1 MAGTPLETFLL
12 DLDET
17 RGKLPCCQEIPLI
30 QRRVR
35 KVINAILLEVW
46 RENTFFKTTLI
57 NSGSFYEG
65 TKVGKPDEFDF
76 FIQLD
81 AFSLPEDVDF
91 GELPCSTVRVVPRE
105 SACENVRFA
114 FTDQEYGSHF
124 FDFRDF
130 DWKRIIKT
138 PFYNIF
144 NSKAKNFEAYG
155 MKVVLLYEGDDTV
168 KAPPPLSKHGPAYT
182 LLLEWNGGESDL
194 YKGMKIS
201 VDLTLAVRINSK
213 STLRGLEF
221 DSPSGRVLKSVLD
234 SLPYFLAVG
243 SYRDPLSEEHPDC
256 FKKEEEQYPGF
267 RPINSV
273 LRCSQSSFEQ
283 LLFAQ
288 EFGSDS
294 GQSKCLRLLK
304 VLRDMMF
311 PDAEHCAETGK
322 TDKIEDSKLAYWI
335 FVADGYLDDT
345 GKLISSYVLKT
356 LVLYEW
362 QKNTNAELWTGS
374 NLTQRLISILQ
385 DLVGCLKGKK
395 LTSFFYSDYNL
406 FKKNSL
412 DVYFSNAAAVIQ
424 ILVDRLLS
432 FKNLP
437 VPEYKF
443 EDCRE
448 KIAQD
453 LTIVC
458 RKKKLITFLSCGL
471 RHTFFGYDILQ
482 KVVEKS
488 LINEGKGE
496 IYESSESICRSRHP
510 IEAAYRG
517 IVEGKERKQ
526 FLDIYIQAFLDQI
539 APEETLALTNIKVEA
554 LESLSSAVK
563 QFKDIARRRMAG
575 HDDLPSYSLWSQEH
589 WTIEQSFYKLTSDE
603 PKKLLVLL
611 LKMFREDIKVLHD
624 RLQVATC
631 NLQITPSG

>member
-1 MAGTPLETFLL
+1 MAGTPLETFLV

-17 RGKLPCCQEIPLI
+17 RGKLPCCQEISLI

-46 RENTFFKTTLI
+46 RENPFFKTTLI

-81 AFSLPEDVDF
+81 AFSSPEDVNF
-91 GELPCSTVRVVPRE
+91 KELPCSTVCVVPSK

-114 FTDQEYGSHF
+114 FTDREYGSHYMPLSEL
-124 FDFRDF
+124 RDF
-130 DWKRIIKT
+130 EWKRTIKT
-138 PFYNIF
+138 PFFNIF
-144 NSKAKNFEAYG
+144 NSKAKDFEAYG
-155 MKVVLLYEGDDTV
+155 MKVVLPYEGDDIV
-168 KAPPPLSKHGPAYT
+168 KAPPPLWKHGPAYA

-243 SYRDPLSEEHPDC
+243 SYKDPLSEEHPDY
-256 FKKEEEQYPGF
+256 FKKEEEQHPGL
-267 RPINSV
+267 RPINFV

-283 LLFAQ
+283 LLFVQ

-311 PDAEHCAETGK
+311 PDAELSAETGK

-335 FVADGYLDDT
+335 CVADDFSNEAD
-345 GKLISSYVLKT
+345 KLISSYVLKT

-362 QKNTNAELWTGS
+362 QKNTDAELWTGS

-385 DLVGCLKGKK
+385 DLVRRLKGKK
-395 LTSFFYSDYNL
+395 LTSFFYSDYSL
-406 FKKNSL
+406 FKKDSL
-412 DVYFSNAAAVIQ
+412 DVDFSNAAAIIQ
-424 ILVDRLLS
+424 ILVDRLVS
-432 FKNLP
+432 FKKL
-437 VPEYKF
+437 PEYKI
-443 EDCRE
+443 EDCLD
-448 KIAQD
+448 KITQD
-453 LTIVC
+453 STVVS
-458 RKKKLITFLSCGL
+458 RKKKLTKFLSCGL
-471 RHTFFGYDILQ
+471 RFTSFDYDTVQEVI
-482 KVVEKS
+482 ETS

-496 IYESSESICRSRHP
+496 STCRIRQTLD
-510 IEAAYRG
+510 ED
-517 IVEGKERKQ
+517 KERRQ
-526 FLDIYIQAFLDQI
+526 FVNIYIQALLDQI
-539 APEETLALTNIKVEA
+539 APEETLALTDIKVTA
-554 LESLSSAVK
+554 LESLSCAVK
-563 QFKDIARRRMAG
+563 HFQDIARRRMAR
-575 HDDLPSYSLWSQEH
+575 HNDLPSYTLWSQEH
-589 WTIEQSFYKLTSDE
+589 WTIEQSFYKLTSDKPE
-603 PKKLLVLL
+603 KLLLLL
-611 LKMFREDIKVLHD
+611 LKMFQEDIKVLHD
-624 RLQVATC
+624 KLHGC
-631 NLQITPSG
+631 

>member
-1 MAGTPLETFLL
+1 MAGTPLETFLV

-17 RGKLPCCQEIPLI
+17 RGKLPCCQEISLI

-35 KVINAILLEVW
+35 NVINAILLEVW
-46 RENTFFKTTLI
+46 RENPFFKTTLI
-57 NSGSFYEG
+57 NSGNFYEG
-65 TKVGKPDEFDF
+65 TKVGMPDEFDF

-81 AFSLPEDVDF
+81 ALSSPEDVSF
-91 GELPCSTVRVVPRE
+91 EELPCSTVCVVP
-105 SACENVRFA
+105 SKAACENVRFA

-130 DWKRIIKT
+130 EWKRTIKT

-243 SYRDPLSEEHPDC
+243 SYRDLLSEEHPDC
-256 FKKEEEQYPGF
+256 FKKEEEQYPGL
-267 RPINSV
+267 RPINFV

-412 DVYFSNAAAVIQ
+412 DVDFSNAAAVIQ

-443 EDCRE
+443 EDCLE

-471 RHTFFGYDILQ
+471 RHTSSDYDILQ

-517 IVEGKERKQ
+517 IVEGKERTQ
-526 FLDIYIQAFLDQI
+526 FVDIYIQAFLDQI

-589 WTIEQSFYKLTSDE
+589 WTIEQSFYKLTSDKPE
-603 PKKLLVLL
+603 KLLALL
-611 LKMFREDIKVLHD
+611 LKMFQEDIKVLHD
-624 RLQVATC
+624 KLHGC
-631 NLQITPSG
+631 

>member
-1 MAGTPLETFLL
+1 MAGTPLETFLV

-17 RGKLPCCQEIPLI
+17 RGKLPCCQEISLI

-35 KVINAILLEVW
+35 KVIKAILLEVR
-46 RENTFFKTTLI
+46 RENPFFMTTLI

-81 AFSLPEDVDF
+81 AFSLPEDVYF
-91 GELPCSTVRVVPRE
+91 GELPCSTVCVVPRE

-124 FDFRDF
+124 FYLWDF
-130 DWKRIIKT
+130 DWKKTIKT

-144 NSKAKNFEAYG
+144 KSKAKNFEAYG
-155 MKVVLLYEGDDTV
+155 MRVVLPYENYASKT
-168 KAPPPLSKHGPAYT
+168 PPALSKHGPAYT
-182 LLLEWNGGESDL
+182 LLLEWNGGESDV
-194 YKGMKIS
+194 YKGMEIS
-201 VDLTLAVRINSK
+201 VDLTLAVRINSRSCK
-213 STLRGLEF
+213 VDLEF
-221 DSPSGRVLKSVLD
+221 DSPSGRVLKSALD

-243 SYRDPLSEEHPDC
+243 SYRDPLSAEHPDF
-256 FKKEEEQYPGF
+256 FKKEEEQYPGL
-267 RPINSV
+267 RPINFV
-273 LRCSQSSFEQ
+273 LLCSQSSFEQ
-283 LLFAQ
+283 LLFVQ

-311 PDAEHCAETGK
+311 SDAEHSMAETGK
-322 TDKIEDSKLAYWI
+322 TDKIKDFNLAYWI
-335 FVADGYLDDT
+335 SVADNPSDDA

-362 QKNTNAELWTGS
+362 QKNTNAKLWTGS
-374 NLTQRLISILQ
+374 NLTQRLVSILQ
-385 DLVGCLKGKK
+385 ELVRRLKGKK

-406 FKKNSL
+406 FKKDSL
-412 DVYFSNAAAVIQ
+412 DVHFSNAAAIIQ
-424 ILVDRLLS
+424 ILVDRLES

-437 VPEYKF
+437 EPEYKF
-443 EDCRE
+443 KDCLE

-471 RHTFFGYDILQ
+471 HHTSFGYDALQ
-482 KVVEKS
+482 KVIEKS
-488 LINEGKGE
+488 LINEGNGE
-496 IYESSESICRSRHP
+496 IYESRESTCRSRHP
-510 IEAAYRG
+510 IEAAHRG
-517 IVEGKERKQ
+517 IVEGEERTQ
-526 FLDIYIQAFLDQI
+526 FVDIYIQAFLHQI
-539 APEETLALTNIKVEA
+539 APEETLALTNIKVKA
-554 LESLSSAVK
+554 LQSLSSAVT

-589 WTIEQSFYKLTSDE
+589 WTIEQSLYKLTSDE
-603 PKKLLVLL
+603 PKKLLALL

-624 RLQVATC
+624 RLHSC
-631 NLQITPSG
+631 

>member
-1 MAGTPLETFLL
+1 METFLV

-17 RGKLPCCQEIPLI
+17 RGKLPYCREISLI

-35 KVINAILLEVW
+35 KVIKAILLEVR
-46 RENTFFKTTLI
+46 RENPLFMTTLI

-91 GELPCSTVRVVPRE
+91 DELPCSTVCVVPRE
-105 SACENVRFA
+105 SARENVRFA

-124 FDFRDF
+124 FDFKDF
-130 DWKRIIKT
+130 EWKRTIKT

-155 MKVVLLYEGDDTV
+155 MKVVLPYENYGSKT
-168 KAPPPLSKHGPAYT
+168 PPALSKHGPAYT

-243 SYRDPLSEEHPDC
+243 SYRYPLSEEHPDY
-256 FKKEEEQYPGF
+256 FKKEEEQYPGL
-267 RPINSV
+267 RPINFV
-273 LRCSQSSFEQ
+273 LRCSQSSFEH
-283 LLFAQ
+283 LLFVQ

-311 PDAEHCAETGK
+311 PDAELSAETGK

-335 FVADGYLDDT
+335 SVADDFSNEAD
-345 GKLISSYVLKT
+345 KLISSYVLKT

-362 QKNTNAELWTGS
+362 QKNTDAELWTGS

-385 DLVGCLKGKK
+385 DLVRRLKGKK
-395 LTSFFYSDYNL
+395 VTSFFYSDYSL
-406 FKKNSL
+406 FKKDSL
-412 DVYFSNAAAVIQ
+412 DVDFSNAAAIIQ
-424 ILVDRLLS
+424 ILVERLVS
-432 FKNLP
+432 FKKL
-437 VPEYKF
+437 PEYEI
-443 EDCRE
+443 EDCLD
-448 KIAQD
+448 KITQD
-453 LTIVC
+453 STVVS
-458 RKKKLITFLSCGL
+458 RKKKLTKFLSCGL
-471 RHTFFGYDILQ
+471 RYTSFDYDTVQEVI
-482 KVVEKS
+482 ETS

-496 IYESSESICRSRHP
+496 STCRIRQIWDED
-510 IEAAYRG
+510 IER
-517 IVEGKERKQ
+517 RQ
-526 FLDIYIQAFLDQI
+526 FVNIYIQALLDQI
-539 APEETLALTNIKVEA
+539 APEETLALTDIKVKA
-554 LESLSSAVK
+554 LESLSCAVK
-563 QFKDIARRRMAG
+563 HFQDIARRRMAR
-575 HDDLPSYSLWSQEH
+575 HNDLPSYTLWSQEH
-589 WTIEQSFYKLTSDE
+589 WT
-603 PKKLLVLL
+603 
-611 LKMFREDIKVLHD
+611 RG
-624 RLQVATC
+624 A
-631 NLQITPSG
+631 

>member
-17 RGKLPCCQEIPLI
+17 RGKLPCCQEISLI

-46 RENTFFKTTLI
+46 RENPFFKTTLI

-81 AFSLPEDVDF
+81 AFSSPEDVKF
-91 GELPCSTVRVVPRE
+91 KELPCSTVFVFPSE
-105 SACENVRFA
+105 SACENVRVA
-114 FTDQEYGSHF
+114 FTDREYGSHYMPL
-124 FDFRDF
+124 FDLRDF
-130 DWKRIIKT
+130 EWKRTIKT
-138 PFYNIF
+138 PFFNIF
-144 NSKAKNFEAYG
+144 NSKAKDFEAYG

-243 SYRDPLSEEHPDC
+243 SYKDPLSEEHPDY
-256 FKKEEEQYPGF
+256 FKKEEEQRPGL
-267 RPINSV
+267 RPINFV

-283 LLFAQ
+283 LLFVQ

-311 PDAEHCAETGK
+311 PDAELSAETGK

-335 FVADGYLDDT
+335 SVADDFSNEAD
-345 GKLISSYVLKT
+345 KLISSYVLKT

-362 QKNTNAELWTGS
+362 QKNTDAELWTGS

-385 DLVGCLKGKK
+385 DLVRRLKGKK
-395 LTSFFYSDYNL
+395 LTSFFYSDYSL
-406 FKKNSL
+406 FKKDSL
-412 DVYFSNAAAVIQ
+412 DVDFSNAAAIIQ
-424 ILVDRLLS
+424 ILVDRLVS
-432 FKNLP
+432 FKKL
-437 VPEYKF
+437 PEYKI
-443 EDCRE
+443 EDCLD
-448 KIAQD
+448 KITQD
-453 LTIVC
+453 STIVS
-458 RKKKLITFLSCGL
+458 RKKKLTKFLSCGL
-471 RHTFFGYDILQ
+471 RFTSFDYDTVQEVI
-482 KVVEKS
+482 ETS

-496 IYESSESICRSRHP
+496 STCRIRQTLD
-510 IEAAYRG
+510 ED
-517 IVEGKERKQ
+517 KERRQ
-526 FLDIYIQAFLDQI
+526 FVNIYIQALLDQI
-539 APEETLALTNIKVEA
+539 APEETLALTDIKVTA
-554 LESLSSAVK
+554 LESLSCAVK
-563 QFKDIARRRMAG
+563 HFQDIARRRMAR
-575 HDDLPSYSLWSQEH
+575 HNDLPSYTLWSQEH
-589 WTIEQSFYKLTSDE
+589 WTIEQSFYKLTSDKPE
-603 PKKLLVLL
+603 KLLLLL
-611 LKMFREDIKVLHD
+611 LKMFQEDIKVFHDKLHGD
-624 RLQVATC
+624 EYEV
-631 NLQITPSG
+631 IS

>member
-1 MAGTPLETFLL
+1 METFLL

-17 RGKLPCCQEIPLI
+17 RGKLPCCQEISLI

-46 RENTFFKTTLI
+46 RENPFFKTTLI

-81 AFSLPEDVDF
+81 AFSSPEDVKF
-91 GELPCSTVRVVPRE
+91 KELPCSTVFVFPSE
-105 SACENVRFA
+105 SACENVRVA
-114 FTDQEYGSHF
+114 FTDREYGSHYMPL
-124 FDFRDF
+124 FDLRDF
-130 DWKRIIKT
+130 EWKRTIKT
-138 PFYNIF
+138 PFFNIF
-144 NSKAKNFEAYG
+144 NSKAKDFEAYG
-155 MKVVLLYEGDDTV
+155 MKVVLPYEGDDIV
-168 KAPPPLSKHGPAYT
+168 KAPPPLWKHGPAYA

-243 SYRDPLSEEHPDC
+243 SYRDLLSEEHPDC
-256 FKKEEEQYPGF
+256 FKKEEEQCPGL
-267 RPINSV
+267 RPINFV

-335 FVADGYLDDT
+335 SVADDFSNEAD
-345 GKLISSYVLKT
+345 KLISSYVLKT

-362 QKNTNAELWTGS
+362 QKNTDAELWTGS

-385 DLVGCLKGKK
+385 DLVRRLKGKK
-395 LTSFFYSDYNL
+395 LTSFFYSDYSL
-406 FKKNSL
+406 FKKDSL
-412 DVYFSNAAAVIQ
+412 DVDFSNAAAIIQ
-424 ILVDRLLS
+424 ILVDRLVS
-432 FKNLP
+432 FKKL
-437 VPEYKF
+437 PEYKI
-443 EDCRE
+443 EDCLD
-448 KIAQD
+448 KITQD
-453 LTIVC
+453 STIVS
-458 RKKKLITFLSCGL
+458 RKKKLTKFLSCGL
-471 RHTFFGYDILQ
+471 RFTSFDYDTVQEVI
-482 KVVEKS
+482 ETS

-496 IYESSESICRSRHP
+496 STCRIRQTLD
-510 IEAAYRG
+510 ED
-517 IVEGKERKQ
+517 KERRQ
-526 FLDIYIQAFLDQI
+526 FVNIYIQALLDQI
-539 APEETLALTNIKVEA
+539 APEETLALTDIKVTA
-554 LESLSSAVK
+554 LESLRCAVK
-563 QFKDIARRRMAG
+563 HFQDIARRRMAR
-575 HDDLPSYSLWSQEH
+575 HNDLPSYTLWSQEH
-589 WTIEQSFYKLTSDE
+589 WTIEQSFYKLTSDKPE
-603 PKKLLVLL
+603 KLLLLL
-611 LKMFREDIKVLHD
+611 LKMFQEDIKVLHD
-624 RLQVATC
+624 KLHGDEYEV
-631 NLQITPSG
+631 IS

>member
-1 MAGTPLETFLL
+1 METFLL

-46 RENTFFKTTLI
+46 RENPFFKTTLI

-81 AFSLPEDVDF
+81 AFSSPEDVNF
-91 GELPCSTVRVVPRE
+91 KELPCSTVCVIPSK

-114 FTDQEYGSHF
+114 FTDREYGSHYMPL
-124 FDFRDF
+124 FDLSDF
-130 DWKRIIKT
+130 EWKRTIKT
-138 PFYNIF
+138 PFFNIF
-144 NSKAKNFEAYG
+144 NSKAKDFEAYG
-155 MKVVLLYEGDDTV
+155 MKVVLPYEGDDIV
-168 KAPPPLSKHGPAYT
+168 KAPLPLSKHGPAYA
-182 LLLEWNGGESDL
+182 LLLAWNGGESDL

-243 SYRDPLSEEHPDC
+243 SYKDPLSEEHPDY
-256 FKKEEEQYPGF
+256 FKKEEEQHPGL
-267 RPINSV
+267 RPINFV

-283 LLFAQ
+283 LLFVQ

-335 FVADGYLDDT
+335 SVADDFSNEAD
-345 GKLISSYVLKT
+345 KLISSYVLKT

-362 QKNTNAELWTGS
+362 QKNTDAELWTGS

-385 DLVGCLKGKK
+385 NLVRRLKGKK
-395 LTSFFYSDYNL
+395 LTSFFYSDYSL
-406 FKKNSL
+406 FKKDSL
-412 DVYFSNAAAVIQ
+412 DVDFSNVAAIIQ
-424 ILVDRLLS
+424 ILVDRLVS
-432 FKNLP
+432 FKKL
-437 VPEYKF
+437 PEYKV
-443 EDCRE
+443 EDCLD
-448 KIAQD
+448 KITQD
-453 LTIVC
+453 STVVS
-458 RKKKLITFLSCGL
+458 RKKKLTKFLSCGL
-471 RHTFFGYDILQ
+471 RFTSFDCDTVQ
-482 KVVEKS
+482 KVIETS

-496 IYESSESICRSRHP
+496 STCRIRQTLD
-510 IEAAYRG
+510 ED
-517 IVEGKERKQ
+517 KERRQ
-526 FLDIYIQAFLDQI
+526 FVNIYIQALLDQI
-539 APEETLALTNIKVEA
+539 APEETLALTDIKVTA
-554 LESLSSAVK
+554 LESLSCAVK
-563 QFKDIARRRMAG
+563 HFQNIARRRMARYN
-575 HDDLPSYSLWSQEH
+575 DLPSYTLWSQEH
-589 WTIEQSFYKLTSDE
+589 WTIEQSFYKLTSDKPE
-603 PKKLLVLL
+603 KLLLLL
-611 LKMFREDIKVLHD
+611 LKMFQEDIKVLHD
-624 RLQVATC
+624 KLHGDEYEV
-631 NLQITPSG
+631 IS

>member
-1 MAGTPLETFLL
+1 MAGTPLETFLV

-17 RGKLPCCQEIPLI
+17 RGKLPCCQEISLI

-35 KVINAILLEVW
+35 KVIKAILLEVR
-46 RENTFFKTTLI
+46 RENPFFMTTLI

-81 AFSLPEDVDF
+81 AFSFPEDVHFD
-91 GELPCSTVRVVPRE
+91 ELLCSTVWVIPSE

-114 FTDQEYGSHF
+114 FSELC
-124 FDFRDF
+124 DFQ
-130 DWKRIIKT
+130 WKKTIKT
-138 PFYNIF
+138 PFFNIF
-144 NSKAKNFEAYG
+144 NSKAENFEAYG
-155 MKVVLLYEGDDTV
+155 MKVVSKTQSV
-168 KAPPPLSKHGPAYT
+168 LSKHGPAYT
-182 LLLEWNGGESDL
+182 LLLQWNGGESDV
-194 YKGMKIS
+194 YKGMEIS
-201 VDLTLAVRINSK
+201 VDLTLAVRINSRSRK
-213 STLRGLEF
+213 VDLKF
-221 DSPSGRVLKSVLD
+221 DSPSGRVLKSALD

-243 SYRDPLSEEHPDC
+243 SYRDPLSEEHPDY
-256 FKKEEEQYPGF
+256 FKKAKEQCPGL
-267 RPINSV
+267 RPINFI

-283 LLFAQ
+283 LLFVQ

-311 PDAEHCAETGK
+311 PDSVVTVFDTIGIFTIDESS
-322 TDKIEDSKLAYWI
+322 SKA
-335 FVADGYLDDT
+335 

-362 QKNTNAELWTGS
+362 QKHTDAELWTGS

-385 DLVGCLKGKK
+385 NLVRRLKGKK
-395 LTSFFYSDYNL
+395 LTSFFYSDYSL
-406 FKKNSL
+406 FKKDSR
-412 DVYFSNAAAVIQ
+412 DVDFSNAVAIIQ
-424 ILVDRLLS
+424 ILVDRLVS
-432 FKNLP
+432 FKN

-443 EDCRE
+443 EECLK

-453 LTIVC
+453 SVIVRRKEKLT
-458 RKKKLITFLSCGL
+458 TFLSCGL
-471 RHTFFGYDILQ
+471 RHTSSDYDILQ

-496 IYESSESICRSRHP
+496 IYESRESTCRSRHP

-517 IVEGKERKQ
+517 IVEGKERTQ

-589 WTIEQSFYKLTSDE
+589 WTIEQSFYKLTSDKPE
-603 PKKLLVLL
+603 KLLLLL
-611 LKMFREDIKVLHD
+611 LKMFQEDIKVLHD
-624 RLQVATC
+624 KLHGC
-631 NLQITPSG
+631 

>member
-12 DLDET
+12 DLDEK
-17 RGKLPCCQEIPLI
+17 RGKLPCCQEISLI

-46 RENTFFKTTLI
+46 RENPFFKTTLI

-81 AFSLPEDVDF
+81 ALSSPEDVSF
-91 GELPCSTVRVVPRE
+91 EELPCSTVCVVP
-105 SACENVRFA
+105 SKAACENARFA

-130 DWKRIIKT
+130 EWKRTIKT

-155 MKVVLLYEGDDTV
+155 MKVVLPYENYASET
-168 KAPPPLSKHGPAYT
+168 PPALSKHGPAYT

-243 SYRDPLSEEHPDC
+243 SYRDLLSEEHPDC
-256 FKKEEEQYPGF
+256 FKKEEEQYPGL
-267 RPINSV
+267 RPINFV
-273 LRCSQSSFEQ
+273 LSCSQSSFEQ

-335 FVADGYLDDT
+335 CVADDFSNEAD
-345 GKLISSYVLKT
+345 KLISSYVLKT

-362 QKNTNAELWTGS
+362 QKNTDAELWTGS

-385 DLVGCLKGKK
+385 DLVRRLKGKK
-395 LTSFFYSDYNL
+395 LTSFFYSDYSL
-406 FKKNSL
+406 FKKDSL
-412 DVYFSNAAAVIQ
+412 DVDFSNAAAIIQ
-424 ILVDRLLS
+424 ILVDRLVS
-432 FKNLP
+432 FKKL
-437 VPEYKF
+437 PEYKI
-443 EDCRE
+443 EDCLD
-448 KIAQD
+448 KITQD
-453 LTIVC
+453 STVVSP
-458 RKKKLITFLSCGL
+458 KKKLTKFLSCGL
-471 RHTFFGYDILQ
+471 RFTSFDYDTVQEVI
-482 KVVEKS
+482 ETS

-496 IYESSESICRSRHP
+496 STCRIRQIWDED
-510 IEAAYRG
+510 IER
-517 IVEGKERKQ
+517 RQ
-526 FLDIYIQAFLDQI
+526 FVNIYIQALLDQI
-539 APEETLALTNIKVEA
+539 APEETLALTDIKVTA
-554 LESLSSAVK
+554 LESLSCAVK
-563 QFKDIARRRMAG
+563 HFQNIARRRMARYN
-575 HDDLPSYSLWSQEH
+575 DLPSYTLWSQEH
-589 WTIEQSFYKLTSDE
+589 WTIEQSFYKLTSDKPE
-603 PKKLLVLL
+603 KLLLLL
-611 LKMFREDIKVLHD
+611 LKMFQEDIKVLHD
-624 RLQVATC
+624 KLHGC
-631 NLQITPSG
+631 

>member
-1 MAGTPLETFLL
+1 MEGTPLETFLVE
-12 DLDET
+12 LDET
-17 RGKLPCCQEIPLI
+17 RGKLPCCQEISLI

-35 KVINAILLEVW
+35 KVIKAILLEVR
-46 RENTFFKTTLI
+46 RENPFFTTTLI

-81 AFSLPEDVDF
+81 AFSLPEDVYF
-91 GELPCSTVRVVPRE
+91 GELPCSTVCVIPRE

-124 FDFRDF
+124 FDFKDF
-130 DWKRIIKT
+130 EWKRTIKT

-243 SYRDPLSEEHPDC
+243 SYRDLLSEEHPDC
-256 FKKEEEQYPGF
+256 FKKEEQYPGL
-267 RPINSV
+267 RPINFV
-273 LRCSQSSFEQ
+273 LRCSQSSVEQ

-335 FVADGYLDDT
+335 FVADGYFDDT

-374 NLTQRLISILQ
+374 NLTQRL
-385 DLVGCLKGKK
+385 
-395 LTSFFYSDYNL
+395 T
-406 FKKNSL
+406 
-412 DVYFSNAAAVIQ
+412 A
-424 ILVDRLLS
+424 S
-432 FKNLP
+432 FKIWW
-437 VPEYKF
+437 
-443 EDCRE
+443 D
-448 KIAQD
+448 A
-453 LTIVC
+453 
-458 RKKKLITFLSCGL
+458 
-471 RHTFFGYDILQ
+471 
-482 KVVEKS
+482 
-488 LINEGKGE
+488 
-496 IYESSESICRSRHP
+496 
-510 IEAAYRG
+510 
-517 IVEGKERKQ
+517 
-526 FLDIYIQAFLDQI
+526 
-539 APEETLALTNIKVEA
+539 
-554 LESLSSAVK
+554 
-563 QFKDIARRRMAG
+563 
-575 HDDLPSYSLWSQEH
+575 
-589 WTIEQSFYKLTSDE
+589 
-603 PKKLLVLL
+603 
-611 LKMFREDIKVLHD
+611 
-624 RLQVATC
+624 
-631 NLQITPSG
+631 

>member
-1 MAGTPLETFLL
+1 MAGTPLETFLV

-17 RGKLPCCQEIPLI
+17 RGKLPCCQEISLI

-35 KVINAILLEVW
+35 KVIKAILLEVR
-46 RENTFFKTTLI
+46 RENPFFMTTLI

-65 TKVGKPDEFDF
+65 TKVRKPDEFDF
-76 FIQLD
+76 FVQLD
-81 AFSLPEDVDF
+81 AFSFPEDVHF
-91 GELPCSTVRVVPRE
+91 NELPCSAVCVVPCE

-114 FTDQEYGSHF
+114 FTDQEYGSCF
-124 FDFRDF
+124 FDLWAF
-130 DWKRIIKT
+130 DWKKTIKT

-144 NSKAKNFEAYG
+144 KSKAKNFEAYG
-155 MKVVLLYEGDDTV
+155 MKVVLPYENYASKT
-168 KAPPPLSKHGPAYT
+168 PPALSKHGPAYT
-182 LLLEWNGGESDL
+182 LLLEWNGGESDG
-194 YKGMKIS
+194 YKGMEIS
-201 VDLTLAVRINSK
+201 VDLTLAVRINSRSCK
-213 STLRGLEF
+213 VDLEF
-221 DSPSGRVLKSVLD
+221 DSPSGRVLKSALD

-267 RPINSV
+267 RPINFV

-335 FVADGYLDDT
+335 FIADGYLDDT

-374 NLTQRLISILQ
+374 NLTQRLINILQ
-385 DLVGCLKGKK
+385 DLVGRLKGKK
-395 LTSFFYSDYNL
+395 LASFFYSDYNL

-412 DVYFSNAAAVIQ
+412 DVDFSNAAAVIQ

-443 EDCRE
+443 EDCLE

-471 RHTFFGYDILQ
+471 RHTSFGYDVLQ
-482 KVVEKS
+482 KVIEKS
-488 LINEGKGE
+488 LINEGNGE
-496 IYESSESICRSRHP
+496 IYESRESTCRSRHP

-517 IVEGKERKQ
+517 IVEGKERTQ
-526 FLDIYIQAFLDQI
+526 FVDIYIQAFLDQI

-603 PKKLLVLL
+603 PKKLLALL
-611 LKMFREDIKVLHD
+611 LKIFQEDIKVLHD
-624 RLQVATC
+624 RLHGC
-631 NLQITPSG
+631 

>member
-1 MAGTPLETFLL
+1 MEGTPLETFLV

-17 RGKLPCCQEIPLI
+17 RGKLPYCREISLI

-35 KVINAILLEVW
+35 KVIKAILLEVR
-46 RENTFFKTTLI
+46 RENPLFMTTLI

-91 GELPCSTVRVVPRE
+91 DELPCSTVCVVPRE
-105 SACENVRFA
+105 SARENVRFA

-124 FDFRDF
+124 FDFKDF
-130 DWKRIIKT
+130 EWKRTIKT

-155 MKVVLLYEGDDTV
+155 MKVVLPYENYASKT
-168 KAPPPLSKHGPAYT
+168 PPALSKHGPAYT

-256 FKKEEEQYPGF
+256 FKKEEEQYPGL
-267 RPINSV
+267 RPINFV

-311 PDAEHCAETGK
+311 PDAEHRAERGK

-335 FVADGYLDDT
+335 LTADGSSDNT

-374 NLTQRLISILQ
+374 NRTQRLINILQ
-385 DLVGCLKGKK
+385 DLVRRLKGKK
-395 LTSFFYSDYNL
+395 LASFFYSDYNL

-412 DVYFSNAAAVIQ
+412 DVDFSNAAAIIQ

-432 FKNLP
+432 FKNLS

-443 EDCRE
+443 EDCLE

-458 RKKKLITFLSCGL
+458 RKKKLIAFLSCGL
-471 RHTFFGYDILQ
+471 RHTFLGYDILQ
-482 KVVEKS
+482 KVIKKS
-488 LINEGKGE
+488 LINEGNGE
-496 IYESSESICRSRHP
+496 IYESRESTCRSRHP

-517 IVEGKERKQ
+517 IVEGKERTQ

-603 PKKLLVLL
+603 PKKLLALL

-624 RLQVATC
+624 RLHGC
-631 NLQITPSG
+631 

>member
-1 MAGTPLETFLL
+1 MAGTPLETFLV

-17 RGKLPCCQEIPLI
+17 SGKLPCCQEISLI

-35 KVINAILLEVW
+35 KVIKAILLEVR
-46 RENTFFKTTLI
+46 RENPFFMTTLI

-65 TKVGKPDEFDF
+65 TKVRKPDEFDF
-76 FIQLD
+76 FVQLD
-81 AFSLPEDVDF
+81 AFSFPEDVQF
-91 GELPCSTVRVVPRE
+91 NELPCSAVCVVPCE

-124 FDFRDF
+124 FDFKDF
-130 DWKRIIKT
+130 EWKRTIKT

-155 MKVVLLYEGDDTV
+155 MKVVLPYENYASKT
-168 KAPPPLSKHGPAYT
+168 PPALSKHGPAYT

-243 SYRDPLSEEHPDC
+243 SYRDLLSEEHPDC
-256 FKKEEEQYPGF
+256 FKKEEQYPGL
-267 RPINSV
+267 RPINFV
-273 LRCSQSSFEQ
+273 LRCSQSSVEQ

-311 PDAEHCAETGK
+311 PDAEHSMAETGK
-322 TDKIEDSKLAYWI
+322 TDKIKDFNLAYWI
-335 FVADGYLDDT
+335 SMADNPSDDA

-362 QKNTNAELWTGS
+362 QKNTNAKLWTGS
-374 NLTQRLISILQ
+374 NLTQRLVSILQ
-385 DLVGCLKGKK
+385 ELVRRLKGKK

-406 FKKNSL
+406 FKKDSL
-412 DVYFSNAAAVIQ
+412 DVHFSNAAAIIQ
-424 ILVDRLLS
+424 ILVDRLES
-432 FKNLP
+432 FKTLP
-437 VPEYKF
+437 EPEYKF
-443 EDCRE
+443 KDCLE

-471 RHTFFGYDILQ
+471 HNTSFGYDVLQ
-482 KVVEKS
+482 KVIEKS
-488 LINEGKGE
+488 LINERNGE
-496 IYESSESICRSRHP
+496 IYESRESTCRSRHP
-510 IEAAYRG
+510 IEGAHRG
-517 IVEGKERKQ
+517 IVEGKERTQ
-526 FLDIYIQAFLDQI
+526 FVDIYIQAFLDQI

-575 HDDLPSYSLWSQEH
+575 HDDLPSYSLWSQQH
-589 WTIEQSFYKLTSDE
+589 WTIEQSSYKLTSDE
-603 PKKLLVLL
+603 PKKLLALL
-611 LKMFREDIKVLHD
+611 LKIFQEDIKVLHD
-624 RLQVATC
+624 RLHGC
-631 NLQITPSG
+631 

>member
-1 MAGTPLETFLL
+1 METFLV

-17 RGKLPCCQEIPLI
+17 RGKLPCCQEISLI

-46 RENTFFKTTLI
+46 RENPFFKTTLI

-65 TKVGKPDEFDF
+65 TKVGMPEEFDF

-81 AFSLPEDVDF
+81 ALSSPEDVSF
-91 GELPCSTVRVVPRE
+91 EELPCSTVCVVP
-105 SACENVRFA
+105 SKAACENVRFA

-130 DWKRIIKT
+130 EWKRTIKT

-155 MKVVLLYEGDDTV
+155 MKVVLPYENYASKT
-168 KAPPPLSKHGPAYT
+168 PPALSKHGPAYT

-243 SYRDPLSEEHPDC
+243 SYRDPLSEEHPDY
-256 FKKEEEQYPGF
+256 FKKEEEQYPGL
-267 RPINSV
+267 RPINFV
-273 LRCSQSSFEQ
+273 LRCSQSSFEH
-283 LLFAQ
+283 LLFVQ

-311 PDAEHCAETGK
+311 PDAELSAETGK

-335 FVADGYLDDT
+335 SVADDFSNEAD
-345 GKLISSYVLKT
+345 KLISSYVLKT

-362 QKNTNAELWTGS
+362 QKNTDAELWTGS

-385 DLVGCLKGKK
+385 DLVRRLKGKK
-395 LTSFFYSDYNL
+395 LTSFFYSDYSL
-406 FKKNSL
+406 FKKDSL
-412 DVYFSNAAAVIQ
+412 DVDFSNAAAVIQ
-424 ILVDRLLS
+424 ILVDRLVS
-432 FKNLP
+432 FKKL
-437 VPEYKF
+437 PEYKI
-443 EDCRE
+443 EDCLD
-448 KIAQD
+448 KITQD
-453 LTIVC
+453 STVVS
-458 RKKKLITFLSCGL
+458 RKKKLTKFLSCGL
-471 RHTFFGYDILQ
+471 RYFSFDYDTVQEVI
-482 KVVEKS
+482 ETS
-488 LINEGKGE
+488 LINEGKGK
-496 IYESSESICRSRHP
+496 STCRIRQKWDED
-510 IEAAYRG
+510 IER
-517 IVEGKERKQ
+517 RQ
-526 FLDIYIQAFLDQI
+526 FVNIYIQALLDQI
-539 APEETLALTNIKVEA
+539 APEETLALTDIKVKA
-554 LESLSSAVK
+554 LESLSCAVK
-563 QFKDIARRRMAG
+563 HFQDIARRRMAR
-575 HDDLPSYSLWSQEH
+575 HNDLPSYTLWSQEH
-589 WTIEQSFYKLTSDE
+589 WTIEQSFYKLTSDKPE
-603 PKKLLVLL
+603 KLLALL
-611 LKMFREDIKVLHD
+611 LKMFQEDIKVLHD
-624 RLQVATC
+624 KLHGC
-631 NLQITPSG
+631 

>member
-1 MAGTPLETFLL
+1 MAGTPLETFLV

-17 RGKLPCCQEIPLI
+17 RGKLPCCQEISLI

-46 RENTFFKTTLI
+46 RENPFFKTTLI

-65 TKVGKPDEFDF
+65 TKVGMPDEFDF

-81 AFSLPEDVDF
+81 ALSSPEDVSF
-91 GELPCSTVRVVPRE
+91 EELPCSTVCVVP
-105 SACENVRFA
+105 SKAACENVRFA

-130 DWKRIIKT
+130 EWNRTIKT

-155 MKVVLLYEGDDTV
+155 MKVVLPYENYASKT
-168 KAPPPLSKHGPAYT
+168 PPALSKHGPAYT

-243 SYRDPLSEEHPDC
+243 SYRDPLSEEHPDY
-256 FKKEEEQYPGF
+256 FKKEEEQYPGL
-267 RPINSV
+267 RPINFV
-273 LRCSQSSFEQ
+273 LRCSQSSFEH
-283 LLFAQ
+283 LLFVQ

-311 PDAEHCAETGK
+311 PDAELSAETGK

-335 FVADGYLDDT
+335 CVADDFSNEAD
-345 GKLISSYVLKT
+345 KLISSYVLKT

-362 QKNTNAELWTGS
+362 QKNTDAELWTGS

-385 DLVGCLKGKK
+385 DLVRRLKGKK
-395 LTSFFYSDYNL
+395 LTSFFYSDYSL
-406 FKKNSL
+406 FKKDSL
-412 DVYFSNAAAVIQ
+412 DVDFSNAAAIIQ
-424 ILVDRLLS
+424 ILVDRLVS
-432 FKNLP
+432 FKKL
-437 VPEYKF
+437 PEYKI
-443 EDCRE
+443 EDCLD
-448 KIAQD
+448 KITQD
-453 LTIVC
+453 STVVS
-458 RKKKLITFLSCGL
+458 RKKKLTKFLSCGL
-471 RHTFFGYDILQ
+471 RFTSFDYDT
-482 KVVEKS
+482 V
-488 LINEGKGE
+488 
-496 IYESSESICRSRHP
+496 
-510 IEAAYRG
+510 
-517 IVEGKERKQ
+517 
-526 FLDIYIQAFLDQI
+526 
-539 APEETLALTNIKVEA
+539 
-554 LESLSSAVK
+554 
-563 QFKDIARRRMAG
+563 
-575 HDDLPSYSLWSQEH
+575 QE
-589 WTIEQSFYKLTSDE
+589 
-603 PKKLLVLL
+603 V
-611 LKMFREDIKVLHD
+611 
-624 RLQVATC
+624 
-631 NLQITPSG
+631 

>member
-1 MAGTPLETFLL
+1 METFLV

-17 RGKLPCCQEIPLI
+17 RGKLPCCQEISLI

-46 RENTFFKTTLI
+46 RENPFFKTTLI

-81 AFSLPEDVDF
+81 AFSSPEDVNF
-91 GELPCSTVRVVPRE
+91 KELPCSTVCVVPSK

-114 FTDQEYGSHF
+114 FTDREYGSHYMPL
-124 FDFRDF
+124 FDLRDF
-130 DWKRIIKT
+130 EWKRTIKK
-138 PFYNIF
+138 PFFNIF
-144 NSKAKNFEAYG
+144 NSKAKDFEAYG
-155 MKVVLLYEGDDTV
+155 MKVVLPYEGDDIV

-194 YKGMKIS
+194 YKEMKIS

-221 DSPSGRVLKSVLD
+221 DSPSGRVLKSVLER
-234 SLPYFLAVG
+234 LPYFLAVG
-243 SYRDPLSEEHPDC
+243 SYRDPLSEEHTDY
-256 FKKEEEQYPGF
+256 FKKEEEQHPGF
-267 RPINSV
+267 RPINFV

-283 LLFAQ
+283 LLFVQ

-311 PDAEHCAETGK
+311 PDAEHSAETGK

-335 FVADGYLDDT
+335 SIADDSSNEAV
-345 GKLISSYVLKT
+345 KLISSYVLKT

-362 QKNTNAELWTGS
+362 QKNTNAKLWTGS
-374 NLTQRLISILQ
+374 NLTQRLVSILQ
-385 DLVGCLKGKK
+385 ELVRRLKGKK

-406 FKKNSL
+406 FKKDSL
-412 DVYFSNAAAVIQ
+412 DVHFSNAAAIIQ
-424 ILVDRLLS
+424 ILVDRLES
-432 FKNLP
+432 FKNL
-437 VPEYKF
+437 PEYKF
-443 EDCRE
+443 EDCLKE
-448 KIAQD
+448 IAQD
-453 LTIVC
+453 LTIVS
-458 RKKKLITFLSCGL
+458 RKKKLTTFLSFGL
-471 RHTFFGYDILQ
+471 RHTSFGYDILQ
-482 KVVEKS
+482 KVIKKS
-488 LINEGKGE
+488 LINEGKEE
-496 IYESSESICRSRHP
+496 IYESRESICRSRHP

-517 IVEGKERKQ
+517 IVEDKERTQ

-539 APEETLALTNIKVEA
+539 APEETLALTNIKVKA

-589 WTIEQSFYKLTSDE
+589 WTIEHSFYKLTSDE
-603 PKKLLVLL
+603 PQKLLALL

-624 RLQVATC
+624 RLHGC
-631 NLQITPSG
+631 

>member
-1 MAGTPLETFLL
+1 METFLV
-12 DLDET
+12 DLDEK
-17 RGKLPCCQEIPLI
+17 RGKLPCWQEISLI

-35 KVINAILLEVW
+35 KVIKAILLEVR
-46 RENTFFKTTLI
+46 RENPFFMTTLI

-76 FIQLD
+76 FVQLD
-81 AFSLPEDVDF
+81 AFSLPEDVHF
-91 GELPCSTVRVVPRE
+91 NELPCSAVRVFPCE
-105 SACENVRFA
+105 SSCENVRFA
-114 FTDQEYGSHF
+114 FTDQENGSHF
-124 FDFRDF
+124 FDLWGF
-130 DWKRIIKT
+130 DWKKTIKT

-144 NSKAKNFEAYG
+144 KGKAKNFEAYG
-155 MKVVLLYEGDDTV
+155 MKVVLPYENYASKT
-168 KAPPPLSKHGPAYT
+168 PPALSKHGPAYT
-182 LLLEWNGGESDL
+182 LLLEWNGGESDV
-194 YKGMKIS
+194 YKGMEIS
-201 VDLTLAVRINSK
+201 VDLTLAVRINSRSCK
-213 STLRGLEF
+213 VDLEF
-221 DSPSGRVLKSVLD
+221 DSLSGRVLKSALD

-243 SYRDPLSEEHPDC
+243 SYRDPLSEEHPDF
-256 FKKEEEQYPGF
+256 FKKEEEQYPGL
-267 RPINSV
+267 RPINFV
-273 LRCSQSSFEQ
+273 LLCSQSSFEQ
-283 LLFAQ
+283 LLFVQ

-311 PDAEHCAETGK
+311 PDAEHSMAETGK
-322 TDKIEDSKLAYWI
+322 TDKIKDFNLAYWI
-335 FVADGYLDDT
+335 SVADNPSDDA

-385 DLVGCLKGKK
+385 DLVVRLKGKK
-395 LTSFFYSDYNL
+395 LASFFYSDYNL

-412 DVYFSNAAAVIQ
+412 DVYFSNAAAIIQ

-443 EDCRE
+443 EDCLE

-471 RHTFFGYDILQ
+471 RHTSFGYDKLQ
-482 KVVEKS
+482 KVIEKS

-496 IYESSESICRSRHP
+496 IYESRESTCRRRHP

-517 IVEGKERKQ
+517 IVEGKERTQ

-589 WTIEQSFYKLTSDE
+589 WTIEESSYKLTSDE
-603 PKKLLVLL
+603 PKKLLALL
-611 LKMFREDIKVLHD
+611 LKLFREDIKVLHD
-624 RLQVATC
+624 RLHSC
-631 NLQITPSG
+631 

>member
-1 MAGTPLETFLL
+1 METFLL

-35 KVINAILLEVW
+35 EVINAILLEVW
-46 RENTFFKTTLI
+46 RENPFFKTTLI

-81 AFSLPEDVDF
+81 AFSSPEDVNF
-91 GELPCSTVRVVPRE
+91 KELPCSTVCVVPSK

-114 FTDQEYGSHF
+114 FTDREYGSHYMPL
-124 FDFRDF
+124 FDLRDF
-130 DWKRIIKT
+130 EWKRTIKT
-138 PFYNIF
+138 PFFNIF
-144 NSKAKNFEAYG
+144 NSKAKDFEAYG
-155 MKVVLLYEGDDTV
+155 MKVVLPYEGDDIV
-168 KAPPPLSKHGPAYT
+168 KAPPPLWKHGPAYA

-243 SYRDPLSEEHPDC
+243 SYRDLLSEEHPDC
-256 FKKEEEQYPGF
+256 FKKEEQYPGL
-267 RPINSV
+267 RPINFV

-335 FVADGYLDDT
+335 SVADDFSNEAD
-345 GKLISSYVLKT
+345 KLISSYVLKT

-362 QKNTNAELWTGS
+362 QKNTNAKLWTGS

-385 DLVGCLKGKK
+385 ELVRCLKCKK
-395 LTSFFYSDYNL
+395 LTSFFYSDYSL
-406 FKKNSL
+406 FKKDSL
-412 DVYFSNAAAVIQ
+412 DVDFSNAAAIIQ
-424 ILVDRLLS
+424 ILVDRLVS
-432 FKNLP
+432 FKKL
-437 VPEYKF
+437 PEYKI
-443 EDCRE
+443 EDCLD
-448 KIAQD
+448 KITQD
-453 LTIVC
+453 STVVS
-458 RKKKLITFLSCGL
+458 RKKKLTKFFSCGL
-471 RHTFFGYDILQ
+471 RFTLFDCDTVQ
-482 KVVEKS
+482 KVIETS

-496 IYESSESICRSRHP
+496 STCRIRQTLD
-510 IEAAYRG
+510 ED
-517 IVEGKERKQ
+517 KERRQ
-526 FLDIYIQAFLDQI
+526 FVNIYIQALLDQI
-539 APEETLALTNIKVEA
+539 APEETLALTDIKVKA
-554 LESLSSAVK
+554 LESLSCALK
-563 QFKDIARRRMAG
+563 HFQDIARRRMAG

-589 WTIEQSFYKLTSDE
+589 WTIEQSFYKLTSDKPE
-603 PKKLLVLL
+603 KLLLLL
-611 LKMFREDIKVLHD
+611 LKMFQEDIKVLHD
-624 RLQVATC
+624 KLHGC
-631 NLQITPSG
+631 

>member
-1 MAGTPLETFLL
+1 MAGTPLETFLV

-17 RGKLPCCQEIPLI
+17 RGKLPCCQEISLI

-35 KVINAILLEVW
+35 KVIKAILLEVR
-46 RENTFFKTTLI
+46 RENAFFMTTLI

-65 TKVGKPDEFDF
+65 TKVRKPDEFDF
-76 FIQLD
+76 FVQLD
-81 AFSLPEDVDF
+81 AFSFPEDVHF
-91 GELPCSTVRVVPRE
+91 NELPCSAVCVVPCE

-114 FTDQEYGSHF
+114 FTDQEYGSCF
-124 FDFRDF
+124 FDLWAF
-130 DWKRIIKT
+130 DWKKTIKT

-144 NSKAKNFEAYG
+144 KSKAKNFEAYG
-155 MKVVLLYEGDDTV
+155 MKVVLPYENYASKT
-168 KAPPPLSKHGPAYT
+168 PPALSKHGPAYT
-182 LLLEWNGGESDL
+182 LLLEWNGGESDG
-194 YKGMKIS
+194 YKGMEIS
-201 VDLTLAVRINSK
+201 VDLTLAVRINSRSCK
-213 STLRGLEF
+213 VDLEF

-256 FKKEEEQYPGF
+256 FKKEEEQYPGL
-267 RPINSV
+267 RPINFV
-273 LRCSQSSFEQ
+273 LLCSQSSFEQ
-283 LLFAQ
+283 LLFVQ

-482 KVVEKS
+482 KVIKKS

-496 IYESSESICRSRHP
+496 IYESRESTCRSRHP

-517 IVEGKERKQ
+517 IVEGKERTQ
-526 FLDIYIQAFLDQI
+526 FVDIYIQAFLDQI

-603 PKKLLVLL
+603 PKKLLALL
-611 LKMFREDIKVLHD
+611 LKIFQEDIKVLHD
-624 RLQVATC
+624 RLHGC
-631 NLQITPSG
+631 

>member
-1 MAGTPLETFLL
+1 METFLL

-17 RGKLPCCQEIPLI
+17 RGKLPCCQEISLI
-30 QRRVR
+30 QRRVT

-46 RENTFFKTTLI
+46 RENPFFKTTLI

-81 AFSLPEDVDF
+81 ALSSPEDVSF
-91 GELPCSTVRVVPRE
+91 EELPCSTVCVVP
-105 SACENVRFA
+105 SKAACENVRFA

-130 DWKRIIKT
+130 EWKRTIKT

-155 MKVVLLYEGDDTV
+155 MKVVLPYENYASKT
-168 KAPPPLSKHGPAYT
+168 PPALSKHGPAYT

-243 SYRDPLSEEHPDC
+243 SYRDPLSEEHPDY
-256 FKKEEEQYPGF
+256 FKKKEEQYPGW
-267 RPINSV
+267 RPINFV

-283 LLFAQ
+283 LLFVQ

-311 PDAEHCAETGK
+311 PDAELSAETGK

-335 FVADGYLDDT
+335 CVADDFSNEAD
-345 GKLISSYVLKT
+345 KLISSYVLKT

-362 QKNTNAELWTGS
+362 QKNTDAELWTGS

-385 DLVGCLKGKK
+385 DLVRRLKGKK
-395 LTSFFYSDYNL
+395 LTSFFYSDYSL
-406 FKKNSL
+406 FKKDSL
-412 DVYFSNAAAVIQ
+412 DVDFSNAAAIIQ
-424 ILVDRLLS
+424 ILVDRLVS
-432 FKNLP
+432 FKKL
-437 VPEYKF
+437 PEYKI
-443 EDCRE
+443 EDCLD
-448 KIAQD
+448 KITQD
-453 LTIVC
+453 STVVS
-458 RKKKLITFLSCGL
+458 RKKKLTKFLSCGL
-471 RHTFFGYDILQ
+471 RFTSFDYDTVQEVI
-482 KVVEKS
+482 ETS

-496 IYESSESICRSRHP
+496 STCRIRQIWDED
-510 IEAAYRG
+510 IER
-517 IVEGKERKQ
+517 RQ
-526 FLDIYIQAFLDQI
+526 FVNIYIQALLDQI
-539 APEETLALTNIKVEA
+539 APEETLALTDIKITA

-563 QFKDIARRRMAG
+563 HFQNIARRRMARYN
-575 HDDLPSYSLWSQEH
+575 DLPSYTLWSQEH
-589 WTIEQSFYKLTSDE
+589 WTIEQSFYKLTSDKPE
-603 PKKLLVLL
+603 KLLLLL
-611 LKMFREDIKVLHD
+611 LKMFQEDIKVLHD
-624 RLQVATC
+624 KLHGC
-631 NLQITPSG
+631 

>member
-1 MAGTPLETFLL
+1 METFLV

-17 RGKLPCCQEIPLI
+17 RGKLPCCQEISLI

-35 KVINAILLEVW
+35 KVIKAILLEVR
-46 RENTFFKTTLI
+46 RENPFFKTTLI

-65 TKVGKPDEFDF
+65 TKVGMPDEFDF

-81 AFSLPEDVDF
+81 ALSSPEDVSF
-91 GELPCSTVRVVPRE
+91 EELPCSTVCVVP
-105 SACENVRFA
+105 SKAACENVRFA

-124 FDFRDF
+124 FDFGDF
-130 DWKRIIKT
+130 EWKRTIKT

-155 MKVVLLYEGDDTV
+155 MKVVLPYENYASKT
-168 KAPPPLSKHGPAYT
+168 PPALSKHGPAYT

-221 DSPSGRVLKSVLD
+221 DSPSGRVLKSALD

-243 SYRDPLSEEHPDC
+243 SYRDPLSEEHPDY
-256 FKKEEEQYPGF
+256 FKKEEEQYPGL
-267 RPINSV
+267 RPINFV

-283 LLFAQ
+283 LLFVQ

-311 PDAEHCAETGK
+311 PDAELSAETGK

-335 FVADGYLDDT
+335 CVADDFSNEAD
-345 GKLISSYVLKT
+345 KLISSYVLKT

-362 QKNTNAELWTGS
+362 QKNTDAELWTGS

-385 DLVGCLKGKK
+385 DLVRRLKGKK
-395 LTSFFYSDYNL
+395 LTSFFYSDYSL
-406 FKKNSL
+406 FKKDSL
-412 DVYFSNAAAVIQ
+412 DVDFSNAAAIIQ
-424 ILVDRLLS
+424 ILVDRLVS
-432 FKNLP
+432 FKKL
-437 VPEYKF
+437 PEYKI
-443 EDCRE
+443 EDCLD
-448 KIAQD
+448 KITQD
-453 LTIVC
+453 STVVS
-458 RKKKLITFLSCGL
+458 RKKKLTKFLSCGL
-471 RHTFFGYDILQ
+471 RFTSFDYDTVQEVI
-482 KVVEKS
+482 ETS

-496 IYESSESICRSRHP
+496 STCRIRQIWDED
-510 IEAAYRG
+510 IER
-517 IVEGKERKQ
+517 RQ
-526 FLDIYIQAFLDQI
+526 FVNIYIQALLDQI
-539 APEETLALTNIKVEA
+539 APEETLALTDIKVKA
-554 LESLSSAVK
+554 LESLSCAVK
-563 QFKDIARRRMAG
+563 HFQDMARRRMAR
-575 HDDLPSYSLWSQEH
+575 HNDLPSYTLWSQEH

-603 PKKLLVLL
+603 PKKKLLALL
-611 LKMFREDIKVLHD
+611 LKCFGKTSKCFTISCMV
-624 RLQVATC
+624 V
-631 NLQITPSG
+631 N

>member
-12 DLDET
+12 DLDEK
-17 RGKLPCCQEIPLI
+17 RGKLPCCQEISLI

-46 RENTFFKTTLI
+46 RENPFFKTTLI

-81 AFSLPEDVDF
+81 AFSSPEDVNF
-91 GELPCSTVRVVPRE
+91 KELPCSTVCVIPSK

-114 FTDQEYGSHF
+114 FTDREYGSHYMPL
-124 FDFRDF
+124 FDLSDF
-130 DWKRIIKT
+130 EWKRTIKT
-138 PFYNIF
+138 PFFNIF
-144 NSKAKNFEAYG
+144 NSKAKDFEAYG
-155 MKVVLLYEGDDTV
+155 MKVVLPYEGDDIV
-168 KAPPPLSKHGPAYT
+168 KAPLPLSKHGPAYA
-182 LLLEWNGGESDL
+182 LLLEWNGGESDR

-243 SYRDPLSEEHPDC
+243 SYKDPLSEEHPDY
-256 FKKEEEQYPGF
+256 FKKEEEQYPGL
-267 RPINSV
+267 RPINFV

-283 LLFAQ
+283 LLFVQ

-311 PDAEHCAETGK
+311 PDAEHSMAETGR
-322 TDKIEDSKLAYWI
+322 TDKIKDFNLAHGI
-335 FVADGYLDDT
+335 SMADNPSDDA

-362 QKNTNAELWTGS
+362 QKNTNAKLWTGS
-374 NLTQRLISILQ
+374 NLTQRLVSILQ
-385 DLVGCLKGKK
+385 ELVGRLKGKK

-406 FKKNSL
+406 FKKDSL
-412 DVYFSNAAAVIQ
+412 DVHFSNAAAIIQ
-424 ILVDRLLS
+424 ILVDRLES

-437 VPEYKF
+437 EPEYKF
-443 EDCRE
+443 KDCLE
-448 KIAQD
+448 KITQD

-471 RHTFFGYDILQ
+471 HHTSFGYDVLQ
-482 KVVEKS
+482 KVIEKS
-488 LINEGKGE
+488 LINEGNGE
-496 IYESSESICRSRHP
+496 IYESRESTCRSRHP

-517 IVEGKERKQ
+517 IVEDKERTQ

-603 PKKLLVLL
+603 PKKLLALL
-611 LKMFREDIKVLHD
+611 LKIFQEDIKVLHD
-624 RLQVATC
+624 RLHGC
-631 NLQITPSG
+631 